1 MSRGTILA
9 CLLLGVAGCTKG
21 GGSSSG
27 LVSPGSTSVAPSSS
41 PAVVLQLG
49 GGLAPA
55 VRDRIE
61 QLVRQV
67 SSRPVTVV
75 PPATSVGPLAS
86 GSLVLSFG
94 DTATTRS
101 LITRTEVA
109 SLPSEGF
116 IVRSK
121 DASGVFLLAT
131 DGQPLAPDPFSL
143 GPNAGLGYGAYA
155 LLEEVGFAFLHPLAA
170 TLPQDLATPASPVDR
185 RDSPRWPVRGIHLH
199 TMHPLELTEL
209 LNGWGKSDPNDAA
222 SWTAMLPDW
231 EKFLEWAVANRLNRV
246 EWFLLSAA
254 SWQPFAEGPVRQAR
268 QAQLVARSHAWGI
281 AAGADMP
288 VAEKQQHAWFMVENP
303 GTLAQ
308 EKAQIDARVAWC
320 DQAGFDFFSTELG
333 TSEFTSTDD
342 QRMVAWLDELA
353 AVSSATG
360 KRAYVKAH
368 CSTGQVAKSYVDPLN
383 GGPLNYNFLSRV
395 CDPGLGVYPHTVE
408 VYGLDDPAPTY
419 GNTDFGYMR
428 TFMEEEA
435 GRREV
440 IWHPETA
447 YWISYD
453 VNVPLF
459 LPLYA
464 ERRLHDLRL
473 IAHDEDQ
480 GLVGR
485 GAHAGSRIQGQIVF
499 SSGWEWGYWL
509 NDVVAARAAWQP
521 YENEP
526 TDDAAFAKLLADVLA
541 PLGPGVAAAI
551 ADTCRVEHDLLVL
564 GVVNG
569 ASPTSIIQR
578 NGIGYLEGWDT
589 WDDVAVSLSRVPVF
603 PMTPTQPTKLGLVD
617 MRYGWFWGGP
627 DYATQV
633 EPLLAAMESAFAT
646 EAVTFDGLRA
656 GVPASARPLVDDM
669 ADAAQVTAL
678 RAKQVHGLY
687 DYVQGTITGAANARA
702 RLTDARSALDTAQ
715 VLVQGRE
722 RSYRVEPDRVAAWR
736 KNPTAYA
743 YTYLWTAHSL
753 YFWWRDEEKAVD
765 APWSPFV
772 MNIIDPVD
780 VVIGESPFIPFLQAA
795 RAWGDQHGM
804 SALVDGLAEPSAEPS
819 YPQGG
824 LRQRP

>member
-1 MSRGTILA
+1 MGTA
-9 CLLLGVAGCTKG
+9 
-21 GGSSSG
+21 
-27 LVSPGSTSVAPSSS
+27 
-41 PAVVLQLG
+41 AVVLQLG
-49 GGLAPA
+49 SGLAPA
-55 VRDRIE
+55 VRGRIE

-67 SSRPVTVV
+67 SSRPVAVV
-75 PPATSVGPLAS
+75 STATNVGPLAP

-94 DTATTRS
+94 DTATTRT

-109 SLPSEGF
+109 NLPSEGF
-116 IVRSK
+116 ILRSSNT
-121 DASGVFLLAT
+121 SGVLVLAT
-131 DGQPLAPDPFSL
+131 DGKPLAPDPFSL
-143 GPNAGLGYGAYA
+143 NVNAGLGFGAYA
-155 LLEEVGFAFLHPLAA
+155 LLEQLGFAFLHPLAP
-170 TLPQDLATPASPVDR
+170 TLPPDLAMPSSPVDV
-185 RDSPRWPVRGIHLH
+185 RDSPRWPVRGLHIH
-199 TMHPLELTEL
+199 TMHPLELCEL
-209 LNGWGKSDPNDAA
+209 LNGWGKGDPNDAA
-222 SWTAMLPDW
+222 SWSSMLPDW

-254 SWQPFAEGPVRQAR
+254 SWQAFAEGPVRQGR
-268 QAQLVARSHAWGI
+268 EAQLAARCHAWGI

-288 VAEKQQHAWFMVENP
+288 VAEKQQHAWYMVENA
-303 GTLAQ
+303 GVLSQ
-308 EKAQIDARVAWC
+308 ELAQIDARVAWSA
-320 DQAGFDFFSTELG
+320 QTGFDFFSTELG

-353 AVSSATG
+353 AISSATN

-368 CSTGQVAKSYVDPLN
+368 CSTGQIAKSYVDPVN

-395 CDPGLGVYPHTVE
+395 CDPALGVYPHTVE

-419 GNTDFGYMR
+419 GNTDFAYMR

-485 GAHAGSRIQGQIVF
+485 GAHAGSRIDGQMVF

-509 NDVVAARAAWQP
+509 NDVVAARAAWNP
-521 YENEP
+521 YEKEP
-526 TDDAAFAKLLADVLA
+526 TDDAAFAKLLTDVLS
-541 PLGPGVAAAI
+541 PLGPKVAVAI

-569 ASPTSIIQR
+569 ATPTSISQR
-578 NGIGYLEGWDT
+578 SGIGYLEGFDT
-589 WDDVAVSLSRVPVF
+589 WDDVATSLTAVPIF
-603 PMTPTQPTKLGLVD
+603 PLTPTQPGKLGLVD

-633 EPLLAAMESAFAT
+633 EPLLAAMESAFDT
-646 EAVTFDGLRA
+646 KAVTFDGLRA
-656 GVPASARPLVDDM
+656 GVPAYVRPLVDDM

-687 DYVQGTITGAANARA
+687 DYVEGTLTGASNARA
-702 RLTDARSALDTAQ
+702 RLTDARNALDTAQ
-715 VLVQGRE
+715 VIVLGRE
-722 RSYRVEPDRVAAWR
+722 KNYRVEPDRIGAWR
-736 KNPTAYA
+736 KNPTCYA
-743 YTYLWTAHSL
+743 FTYLWETHSL

-765 APWSPFV
+765 APFSPFV
-772 MNIIDPVD
+772 MNIINPVD
-780 VVIGESPFIPFLQAA
+780 VAIGESPFIPVLQAA

-804 SALVDGLAEPSAEPS
+804 AALVDGLAEPPVEPV